1 MAFSKRL
8 RGITITEAEW
18 NTLIQIREFL
28 TTFKLA
34 SKDLEKS
41 DEPTINMAICIYNY
55 VFENLEQFMRKEK
68 KKSALYHAAKAA
80 HEKLKKYYSK
90 TYSKL
95 YNVSIGK

>member
-1 MAFSKRL
+1 
-8 RGITITEAEW
+8 
-18 NTLIQIREFL
+18 
-28 TTFKLA
+28 
-34 SKDLEKS
+34 
-41 DEPTINMAICIYNY
+41 MAICIYNY